1 MEKFWITSI
10 LDQIKLALSKKEIL
24 RLLIQRTVARDL
36 QTLFGNRS
44 IFAKN
49 NLSAYILLYKI
60 LSGLKKLHAFEQT
73 YLRWP

>member
-1 MEKFWITSI
+1 MEKFWIISI
-10 LDQIKLALSKKEIL
+10 LDQIKLALPKKEIL
-24 RLLIQRTVARDL
+24 RLLIQRTVARDS

-49 NLSAYILLYKI
+49 DLSAYILLYKI